1 MNCRPSDV
9 IPSTSAST
17 PATENLKEQP
27 ISSGASAQ
35 KVSEVFLAAGQAF
48 QKLGGLIA
56 NLHNPKNGVERKWT
70 SSDTNSLHDAV
81 SRFASDLQRISETVQ
96 GREVQLMKDDI
107 IKRPTTSHY
116 IKAVS
121 SRTNGTTVRPTATA
135 RSLVK
140 RTNSVS
146 HPPIDTGFKRR
157 IISTTPSGITVSSST
172 RYSNVT
178 HVQSL
183 NINSSAMSRM
193 KSGPLSAAPSA
204 LTTVTVQSSIPS
216 IVLPPEP
223 TMHNSRLKNFDG
235 GTFNI

>member
-1 MNCRPSDV
+1 MNCRPGDV
-9 IPSTSAST
+9 TPSTSASM

-27 ISSGASAQ
+27 TNSGASAQ

-116 IKAVS
+116 VKAVS
-121 SRTNGTTVRPTATA
+121 SRTNGTTVRPTTTA

-140 RTNSVS
+140 RTNSIS
-146 HPPIDTGFKRR
+146 HPSMDAGFKRR

-172 RYSNVT
+172 RYSNVA

>member
-1 MNCRPSDV
+1 MNSRQGDV
-9 IPSTSAST
+9 IPSTSTST

-56 NLHNPKNGVERKWT
+56 NLHNPKNGSERKWT
-70 SSDTNSLHDAV
+70 SSDTNNLHDAV

-107 IKRPTTSHY
+107 IKRPATSHY
-116 IKAVS
+116 VKTIS
-121 SRTNGTTVRPTATA
+121 SRTNNTTARPTAVA

-140 RTNSVS
+140 RTSSVP
-146 HPPIDTGFKRR
+146 HPAVDSSFKRR
-157 IISTTPSGITVSSST
+157 IINTTPSGITVSGST
-172 RYSNVT
+172 RYTNVP

-183 NINSSAMSRM
+183 NINSSTISRI
-193 KSGPLSAAPSA
+193 KNGPVNVVPSA
-204 LTTVTVQSSIPS
+204 LTTVTVQSTVPPV
-216 IVLPPEP
+216 VLPPEP
-223 TMHNSRLKNFDG
+223 MTHNSGLKNFDG
-235 GTFNI
+235 SVLNI